1 MKPPTIQDLRRA
13 YMRAARLGDIA
24 ANPAT
29 ARKNFNELLGIATA
43 AQIKETDKIARL
55 SPDALRTWRLREYS
69 RAGLSAP
76 DPLKNY
82 RLNCH
87 IRQAQSVFS
96 ADALRAYAAEKLP
109 IAPCAL
115 AFARAPK
122 LRPEA
127 RQTFRPIPEAADAA
141 IKAAA
146 RRALSPSAAVP
157 PPAHAA
163 GEYEYYSAQ
172 NEAPALPPLCALMI
186 EMARLCG
193 MTVKEIHHFRRAWV
207 VETSNGICIDI
218 REDGEF
224 YTKHATKNRQ
234 IPLAPEV
241 WARWRNALPADGGP
255 AFGEYGAHTNPE
267 SVYSQTCRFLRQ
279 YMPDRR
285 KKLHELRKMA
295 CSDILA
301 RERDIYAA
309 ARFIGD
315 RVDTTAKYYAAQIRP
330 ITPLI

>member
-1 MKPPTIQDLRRA
+1 MKPPTLQDLRRA

-29 ARKNFNELLGIATA
+29 ARKNFNELLGIAAA

-55 SPDALRTWRLREYS
+55 SPDALRAWRLREYA

-109 IAPCAL
+109 ISPCAL
-115 AFARAPK
+115 AFAREPK

-127 RQTFRPIPEAADAA
+127 RQTFRPIPEGADAA

-146 RRALSPSAAVP
+146 RSALSPSAA
-157 PPAHAA
+157 A
-163 GEYEYYSAQ
+163 GECECYLRQ
-172 NEAPALPPLCALMI
+172 NETPSLSPLCALMI

-207 VETSNGICIDI
+207 VESSNGIFIDI

-224 YTKHATKNRQ
+224 YTKRAAKNRQ

-279 YMPDRR
+279 YLPDRR

-315 RVDTTAKYYAAQIRP
+315 RVDTAAKYYAAQIRP
-330 ITPLI
+330 VAPLS

>member
-1 MKPPTIQDLRRA
+1 M
-13 YMRAARLGDIA
+13 
-24 ANPAT
+24 
-29 ARKNFNELLGIATA
+29 
-43 AQIKETDKIARL
+43 
-55 SPDALRTWRLREYS
+55 
-69 RAGLSAP
+69 
-76 DPLKNY
+76 
-82 RLNCH
+82 
-87 IRQAQSVFS
+87 SVS
-96 ADALRAYAAEKLP
+96 L
-109 IAPCAL
+109 IC
-115 AFARAPK
+115 
-122 LRPEA
+122 
-127 RQTFRPIPEAADAA
+127 DAA

-146 RRALSPSAAVP
+146 RSALSPSAA
-157 PPAHAA
+157 A
-163 GEYEYYSAQ
+163 GECECYSTQ
-172 NEAPALPPLCALMI
+172 NEAPSLPPLCALMI

-207 VETSNGICIDI
+207 VESSNGIFIDI

-224 YTKHATKNRQ
+224 YTKRAAKNRQ

-267 SVYSQTCRFLRQ
+267 SVYSQACRFLRQ
-279 YMPDRR
+279 YLPDRR

-315 RVDTTAKYYAAQIRP
+315 RVDTAAKYYAAQLRP
-330 ITPLI
+330 VAPLS

>member
-1 MKPPTIQDLRRA
+1 MKPPTLQDLRRA

-29 ARKNFNELLGIATA
+29 ARKNFNELLGIAA
-43 AQIKETDKIARL
+43 ASQIKETDKIARL
-55 SPDALRTWRLREYS
+55 SPDALRAWRLREYA

-109 IAPCAL
+109 ISPCAL
-115 AFARAPK
+115 AFAREPK

-127 RQTFRPIPEAADAA
+127 RQTFRPIPEEADAA

-146 RRALSPSAAVP
+146 RSALSPSAA
-157 PPAHAA
+157 A
-163 GEYEYYSAQ
+163 GECECYSTQ
-172 NEAPALPPLCALMI
+172 NEAPSLPPLCALMI

-207 VETSNGICIDI
+207 VESSNGIFIDI

-224 YTKHATKNRQ
+224 YTKRAAKNRQ

-255 AFGEYGAHTNPE
+255 AFGEYGAHANPE
-267 SVYSQTCRFLRQ
+267 SVYSQACRFLRQ
-279 YMPDRR
+279 YLPDRR

-315 RVDTTAKYYAAQIRP
+315 RVDTAAKYYAAQIRP
-330 ITPLI
+330 VAPLS

>member
-1 MKPPTIQDLRRA
+1 MKPPTLQDLRRA

-24 ANPAT
+24 ANSAT
-29 ARKNFNELLGIATA
+29 ARKNFNELLGIAA
-43 AQIKETDKIARL
+43 AAEIKETDKIARL
-55 SPDALRTWRLREYS
+55 SPDALRAWRLREYA

-96 ADALRAYAAEKLP
+96 ADALRVYAAENLP

-115 AFARAPK
+115 AFAREPK

-127 RQTFRPIPEAADAA
+127 RQTFRPIPEKADAA

-146 RRALSPSAAVP
+146 RSALSPSAA
-157 PPAHAA
+157 A
-163 GEYEYYSAQ
+163 GECECYLRQ
-172 NEAPALPPLCALMI
+172 NEAPSLPPLCALMI

-207 VETSNGICIDI
+207 VESSNGIFIDI

-224 YTKHATKNRQ
+224 YTKRAAKNRQ

-267 SVYSQTCRFLRQ
+267 SVYSQACRFLRQ
-279 YMPDRR
+279 YLPDRR

-315 RVDTTAKYYAAQIRP
+315 RVDTAAKYYAAQIRP
-330 ITPLI
+330 VAPLS

>member
-1 MKPPTIQDLRRA
+1 MKPPTLQDLRRA

-24 ANPAT
+24 ASPAT
-29 ARKNFNELLGIATA
+29 ARKNFNELLGIAA
-43 AQIKETDKIARL
+43 ASQIKETDKIARL
-55 SPDALRTWRLREYS
+55 SPDTLRAWRLREYA

-96 ADALRAYAAEKLP
+96 ADALRTYAAEKLP
-109 IAPCAL
+109 ISPCAL
-115 AFARAPK
+115 AFAREPK

-127 RQTFRPIPEAADAA
+127 RQTFRPIPEETDAA

-146 RRALSPSAAVP
+146 RSALSPSAA
-157 PPAHAA
+157 A
-163 GEYEYYSAQ
+163 GECECYSTQ
-172 NEAPALPPLCALMI
+172 NEAPSLSPLCALMI

-207 VETSNGICIDI
+207 VESSNGIFIDI

-224 YTKHATKNRQ
+224 YTKRAAKNRQ

-267 SVYSQTCRFLRQ
+267 SVYSQACRFLRQ
-279 YMPDRR
+279 YLPDRR

-315 RVDTTAKYYAAQIRP
+315 RVDTAAKYYAAQIRP
-330 ITPLI
+330 VAPLS

>member
-1 MKPPTIQDLRRA
+1 MKPPTLQDLRRA

-29 ARKNFNELLGIATA
+29 ARKNFNELLGIAA
-43 AQIKETDKIARL
+43 ASQIKETDKIARL
-55 SPDALRTWRLREYS
+55 SPDALRAWRLREYA

-82 RLNCH
+82 RLNCR

-109 IAPCAL
+109 ISPCAL
-115 AFARAPK
+115 AFAREPK

-127 RQTFRPIPEAADAA
+127 RQTFRPIPEGADAA

-146 RRALSPSAAVP
+146 RSALSPSAA
-157 PPAHAA
+157 A
-163 GEYEYYSAQ
+163 GECECYLRQ
-172 NEAPALPPLCALMI
+172 NEPPALPPLCALMI

-330 ITPLI
+330 ITPLV

>member
-1 MKPPTIQDLRRA
+1 MKPPTLQDLRRA

-24 ANPAT
+24 ASPAT
-29 ARKNFNELLGIATA
+29 ARKNFNELLGIAA
-43 AQIKETDKIARL
+43 ASQIKETDKIARL
-55 SPDALRTWRLREYS
+55 SPDALRAWRLREYA

-109 IAPCAL
+109 ISPCAL
-115 AFARAPK
+115 AFAREPK

-127 RQTFRPIPEAADAA
+127 CQTFRPIPEGADAA

-146 RRALSPSAAVP
+146 RSALSPSAA
-157 PPAHAA
+157 A
-163 GEYEYYSAQ
+163 GECECYSTQ
-172 NEAPALPPLCALMI
+172 NEAPSLPPLCALMI

-207 VETSNGICIDI
+207 VESSNGIFIDI

-224 YTKHATKNRQ
+224 YTKRAAKNRQ

-267 SVYSQTCRFLRQ
+267 SVYSQACRFLRQ
-279 YMPDRR
+279 YLPDRR

-315 RVDTTAKYYAAQIRP
+315 RVDTAAKYYAAQIRP
-330 ITPLI
+330 VAPLS

>member
-1 MKPPTIQDLRRA
+1 MKPPTLQDLRRA

-24 ANPAT
+24 ASPAT
-29 ARKNFNELLGIATA
+29 ARKNFNELLGIAA
-43 AQIKETDKIARL
+43 ASQIKETDKIARL
-55 SPDALRTWRLREYS
+55 SPDALRAWRLREYA

-96 ADALRAYAAEKLP
+96 ADALRVYAAENLP

-115 AFARAPK
+115 AFAREPK

-127 RQTFRPIPEAADAA
+127 RQTFRPIPEKADAA

-146 RRALSPSAAVP
+146 RSALSPSAA
-157 PPAHAA
+157 A
-163 GEYEYYSAQ
+163 GECECYLRQ
-172 NEAPALPPLCALMI
+172 NEAPSLSPLCALMI

-207 VETSNGICIDI
+207 VESSNGIFIDI

-224 YTKHATKNRQ
+224 YTKRAAKNRQ

-267 SVYSQTCRFLRQ
+267 SVYSQACRFLRQ
-279 YMPDRR
+279 YLPDRR

-315 RVDTTAKYYAAQIRP
+315 RVDTAAKYYAAQIRP
-330 ITPLI
+330 VAPLS

>member
-1 MKPPTIQDLRRA
+1 MKPPTLQDLRRA

-24 ANPAT
+24 ASPAT
-29 ARKNFNELLGIATA
+29 ARKNFNELLGIAA
-43 AQIKETDKIARL
+43 ASQIKETDKIARL
-55 SPDALRTWRLREYS
+55 SPDALRAWRLREYA

-96 ADALRAYAAEKLP
+96 ADALRVYAAEKLP

-115 AFARAPK
+115 AFAREPK

-127 RQTFRPIPEAADAA
+127 RQTFRPIPEGADAA

-146 RRALSPSAAVP
+146 RSALSPSAA
-157 PPAHAA
+157 A
-163 GEYEYYSAQ
+163 GECECYSTQ
-172 NEAPALPPLCALMI
+172 NEAPSLPPLCALMI

-207 VETSNGICIDI
+207 VESSNGIFIDI

-224 YTKHATKNRQ
+224 YTKRAAKNRQ

-267 SVYSQTCRFLRQ
+267 SVYSQACRFLRQ
-279 YMPDRR
+279 YLPDRR

-315 RVDTTAKYYAAQIRP
+315 RVDTAAKYYAAQLRP
-330 ITPLI
+330 VAPLS

>member
-1 MKPPTIQDLRRA
+1 MKPPTLQDLRRA

-24 ANPAT
+24 ASPAT
-29 ARKNFNELLGIATA
+29 ARKNFNELLGIAA
-43 AQIKETDKIARL
+43 ASQIKETDKIARL
-55 SPDALRTWRLREYS
+55 SPDALRAWRLREYA

-109 IAPCAL
+109 ISPCAL
-115 AFARAPK
+115 AFAREPK

-127 RQTFRPIPEAADAA
+127 RQTFRPIPEGADAA

-146 RRALSPSAAVP
+146 RSALSPSAA
-157 PPAHAA
+157 A
-163 GEYEYYSAQ
+163 GECECYSTQ
-172 NEAPALPPLCALMI
+172 NEAPSLPPLCALMI

-207 VETSNGICIDI
+207 VESSNGIFIDI

-224 YTKHATKNRQ
+224 YTKRAAKNRQ

-267 SVYSQTCRFLRQ
+267 SVYSQACRFLRQ
-279 YMPDRR
+279 YLPDRR

-315 RVDTTAKYYAAQIRP
+315 RVDTAAKYYAAQIRP
-330 ITPLI
+330 VAPLS